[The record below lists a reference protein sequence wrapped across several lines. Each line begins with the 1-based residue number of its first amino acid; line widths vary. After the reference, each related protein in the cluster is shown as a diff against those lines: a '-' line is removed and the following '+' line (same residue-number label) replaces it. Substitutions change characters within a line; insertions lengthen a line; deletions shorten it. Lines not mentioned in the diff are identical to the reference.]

1 MKKIALAALL
11 GLGLMGTANAQS
23 ARDVREVGAA
33 AVSGGAASIIFWNTM
48 ASTTA
53 LATAGVG
60 VGVGAGVYAIY
71 KVFDAMTAPAPAPVA
86 TAKPAAKKAKN
97 KA

>member
-1 MKKIALAALL
+1 MTMLQWLIVL
-11 GLGLMGTANAQS
+11 GAIVPFAVWLWWDIRSHRKPEKRRDARGVGTA
-23 ARDVREVGAA
+23 G
-33 AVSGGAASIIFWNTM
+33 
-48 ASTTA
+48 TA

-86 TAKPAAKKAKN
+86 AAKPAAKKAKK